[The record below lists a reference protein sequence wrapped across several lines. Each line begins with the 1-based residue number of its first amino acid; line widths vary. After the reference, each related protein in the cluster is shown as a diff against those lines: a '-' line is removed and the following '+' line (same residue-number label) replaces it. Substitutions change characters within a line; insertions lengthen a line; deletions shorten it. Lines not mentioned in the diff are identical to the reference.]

1 MVLFEACVDSLDRAR
16 AAFTAGAGRLELCSH
31 LEVDGL
37 TPDPSL
43 LRTVLAESR
52 IPVFV
57 MIRLRGGA
65 FTASEAE
72 LLVMESQIDLALRL
86 EAHGVVMGV
95 LREDG
100 RIDVPAMRR
109 LIECAKPL
117 PVTFHRAF
125 DRIKDKFSAL
135 ETLVELGASR
145 ILTSG
150 GAPSAW
156 EGREMIRGLVE
167 QSRGRVEI
175 VAGGKV
181 RADHWRDLVR
191 TTGVRE
197 IHGSVPI
204 DVREK

>member
-1 MVLFEACVDSLDRAR
+1 
-16 AAFTAGAGRLELCSH
+16 
-31 LEVDGL
+31 LEVEGL

-52 IPVFV
+52 IPVFA

-86 EAHGVVMGV
+86 EAHGVVVGV

-100 RIDVPAMRR
+100 RIDLPAMRR

-125 DRIKDKFSAL
+125 DRIKDKFSAV
-135 ETLVELGASR
+135 ESLVEIGASR

-167 QSRGRVEI
+167 QARGRIEI
-175 VAGGKV
+175 IAGGKV
-181 RADHWRDLVR
+181 REDHWRDLVR
-191 TTGVRE
+191 VTGVRE